1 MIKAAVKS
9 LELVDRIQN
18 FLKGRK
24 NLMFYDGRR
33 DGLEENI
40 AFKYFYSSPK
50 NALDFI
56 NIDIFENPSDNIH
69 GVINIIM
76 DYDGGYEG
84 CSSEYG
90 DIKVEKIEIRGVDKI
105 KVELLLNKYGVS
117 NIESAIEYFEGY
129 IFNKT
134 LI

>member
-1 MIKAAVKS
+1 MIKVAVES
-9 LELVDRIQN
+9 LDLVNRIEN
-18 FLKGRK
+18 VLKGRK

-33 DGLEENI
+33 DGLDENV

-56 NIDIFENPSDNIH
+56 NVDIFESPKDSFF
-69 GVINIIM
+69 GVINVIM
-76 DYDGGYEG
+76 DYDGGYEE
-84 CSSEYG
+84 CSSDYG
-90 DIKVEKIEIRGVDKI
+90 NITVEKLQIRGVDKI

-117 NIESAIEYFEGY
+117 NIENAIEFFEGY

>member
-1 MIKAAVKS
+1 MIKVAVES
-9 LELVDRIQN
+9 LDLVNRIEN
-18 FLKGRK
+18 VLKGRK
-24 NLMFYDGRR
+24 NLMFYDGIR
-33 DGLEENI
+33 DGLDENI

-56 NIDIFENPSDNIH
+56 NVDIFENQKNYIY
-69 GVINIIM
+69 GVINVIM

-84 CSSEYG
+84 CSSVYG
-90 DIKVEKIEIRGVDKI
+90 NITVEKVQIRGVDKI

-117 NIESAIEYFEGY
+117 NIENAIEFFEGY
-129 IFNKT
+129 ILNKT

>member
-1 MIKAAVKS
+1 MIKVAVES
-9 LELVDRIQN
+9 LDLVNRIEN
-18 FLKGRK
+18 VLKGRK

-33 DGLEENI
+33 DGLDENV

-56 NIDIFENPSDNIH
+56 NVDIFESPKDSLF
-69 GVINIIM
+69 GVINVIM
-76 DYDGGYEG
+76 DYDGGYEE
-84 CSSEYG
+84 CSSDYG
-90 DIKVEKIEIRGVDKI
+90 NITVEKLQIRGVDKI

-117 NIESAIEYFEGY
+117 NIENAIEFFEGY